1 VNIGL
6 ALEPALALTGCGH
19 GCDALAFTSEIVS
32 MKIVITGGCGFLGQR
47 VARELL
53 KRGQVSDA
61 GGNPQ
66 PIRELV
72 LVDIARPLNALSDA
86 TVRYSVGDAASPRF
100 IAETL
105 EDDTDGIFHLAAVVS
120 GAAEANFDLGM
131 RVNIDGT
138 RGLLDACRRL
148 PKPPRVLFA
157 SSVAVFGAPLPEVVT
172 DGTAPIPQSS
182 YGIQKL
188 IGELLV
194 SEYSRKGF
202 IDGSSV
208 RLPTV
213 SIRPGKPNAAASSFA
228 SGILREP
235 LNGVEAICPVEPD
248 TKLWLISPRL
258 AVECLLHG
266 FDLPAEELGRI
277 RSISLPGI
285 TVSVDQ
291 MVTSLKRVAGPEA
304 ARRIRWDPDEGIK
317 EIVKSWPARFD
328 TARADGLGF
337 PRDEGGFD
345 RIIDDYVRDEGL
357 KLKQKY

>member
-1 VNIGL
+1 
-6 ALEPALALTGCGH
+6 
-19 GCDALAFTSEIVS
+19 
-32 MKIVITGGCGFLGQR
+32 MKIVITGGSGFLGQR
-47 VARELL
+47 VASELL
-53 KRGQVSDA
+53 KRGHLNDA

-72 LVDIARPLNALSDA
+72 LVDIATPANGLLDA
-86 TVRYSVGDAASPRF
+86 RVRYAIGDAAIPQF
-100 IAETL
+100 IAETFG
-105 EDDTDGIFHLAAVVS
+105 DDTEGIFHLAAVVS
-120 GAAEANFDLGM
+120 GAAEADFDLGM
-131 RVNIDGT
+131 HVNVDGT

-148 PKPPRVLFA
+148 QNPPRVLFA

-172 DGTAPIPQSS
+172 DATTPTPHTS

-194 SEYSRKGF
+194 SDYSRRGF
-202 IDGSSV
+202 IDGRTV

-235 LNGVEAICPVEPD
+235 LNGIEAICPVEPE

-266 FDLPAEELGRI
+266 FTLPAAKLGRT
-277 RSISLPGI
+277 RSLSLPGI
-285 TVSVDQ
+285 TVSVEE
-291 MVTSLKRVAGPEA
+291 MVASLTRVAGPETA
-304 ARRIRWDPDEGIK
+304 GRIRWQPDARIRA
-317 EIVKSWPARFD
+317 IVKSWPARFD
-328 TARADGLGF
+328 TARADSLGF

-345 RIIDDYVRDEGL
+345 RIIGDYVRDEGL
-357 KLKQKY
+357 KL

>member
-1 VNIGL
+1 
-6 ALEPALALTGCGH
+6 
-19 GCDALAFTSEIVS
+19 
-32 MKIVITGGCGFLGQR
+32 MKIIITGGSGFLGQR

-53 KRGQVSDA
+53 ERGQVNDA
-61 GGNPQ
+61 DGNPQ

-72 LVDIARPLNALSDA
+72 LVDIAPPLNGLSDA
-86 TVRYSVGDAASPRF
+86 RVRYAVGDAAQPKF
-100 IAETL
+100 VAETL
-105 EDDTDGIFHLAAVVS
+105 GDDTEGILHLAAVVS
-120 GAAEANFDLGM
+120 GAAEADFDLGM

-157 SSVAVFGAPLPEVVT
+157 SSVAVFGAFLPEVVT
-172 DGTAPIPQSS
+172 DGTTPMPQSS

-202 IDGSSV
+202 IDGRAV

-235 LNGVEAICPVEPD
+235 LNGVEAVCPVEPE

-266 FDLPAEELGRI
+266 FELPAGDLDII
-277 RSISLPGI
+277 RSLSLPGI
-285 TVSVDQ
+285 TVSVGE
-291 MVTSLKRVAGPEA
+291 MVASLERVAGSA
-304 ARRIRWDPDEGIK
+304 ATKLIRWEPDEGIK
-317 EIVKSWPARFD
+317 SIVKSWPARFE
-328 TARADGLGF
+328 TTRANSLGF

-345 RIIDDYVRDEGL
+345 RIIDEYVRDEGL
-357 KLKQKY
+357 KL

>member
-1 VNIGL
+1 
-6 ALEPALALTGCGH
+6 
-19 GCDALAFTSEIVS
+19 
-32 MKIVITGGCGFLGQR
+32 MKIIITGGSGFLGQR

-53 KRGQVSDA
+53 KRSQVNDA
-61 GGNPQ
+61 DGNPQ
-66 PIRELV
+66 PIREIG
-72 LVDIARPLNALSDA
+72 LVDIAPPLNGLSDA
-86 TVRYSVGDAASPRF
+86 TVRYAVGDAANPKF

-105 EDDTDGIFHLAAVVS
+105 GDDTDGIFHLAAVVS
-120 GAAEANFDLGM
+120 GAAEADFDLGM

-148 PKPPRVLFA
+148 RKPPRVLFA
-157 SSVAVFGAPLPEVVT
+157 SSVAVFGAPLPELVT
-172 DGTAPIPQSS
+172 DATTPIPHSS

-202 IDGSSV
+202 IDGRSV

-266 FDLPAEELGRI
+266 FDLPAGALGKI
-277 RSISLPGI
+277 RSLSLPGI
-285 TVSVDQ
+285 TVSVDE
-291 MVTSLKRVAGPEA
+291 MVASLKRVAGPEA
-304 ARRIRWDPDEGIK
+304 ARRIRWEPDEGIK
-317 EIVKSWPARFD
+317 QIVKSWPARFD
-328 TARADGLGF
+328 TTRADSLGF

-357 KLKQKY
+357 KLQPKY

>member
-1 VNIGL
+1 
-6 ALEPALALTGCGH
+6 
-19 GCDALAFTSEIVS
+19 
-32 MKIVITGGCGFLGQR
+32 MKIIITGGSGFLGQR

-53 KRGQVSDA
+53 KRGQVDDA
-61 GGNPQ
+61 DGNPQ

-72 LVDIARPLNALSDA
+72 LVDIATPLNGLLDA
-86 TVRYSVGDAASPRF
+86 KLRYAIGDAANPRF
-100 IAETL
+100 ISETL
-105 EDDTDGIFHLAAVVS
+105 GDDTEGIFHLAAVVS
-120 GAAEANFDLGM
+120 GAAEADFDLGM

-148 PKPPRVLFA
+148 RKAPRLLFA

-172 DGTAPIPQSS
+172 DATTPTPQSS

-194 SEYSRKGF
+194 SEYSRKGY
-202 IDGSSV
+202 IDGRTV

-235 LNGVEAICPVEPD
+235 LNGIEAICPVEPE

-266 FDLPAEELGRI
+266 FELPPGELGGI
-277 RSISLPGI
+277 RSLSLPGI
-285 TVSVDQ
+285 TVSVDE
-291 MVTSLKRVAGPEA
+291 MVASLERVAGSA
-304 ARRIRWDPDEGIK
+304 TAKRICWEPDEKIK
-317 EIVKSWPARFD
+317 AIVKSWPARFD

-345 RIIDDYVRDEGL
+345 RIVDDYVRDEGV
-357 KLKQKY
+357 KL